1 MKQRSKN
8 KLILHNLV
16 SLKYREIN
24 KISYESKMS
33 KVFELSF
40 IFMQLNR
47 NVNTVFFLRSRTCQP
62 WKRILQ
68 VFTKTSLF
76 CYFQHREKGEK
87 SVTGYEN
94 D

>member
-47 NVNTVFFLRSRTCQP
+47 NVNTVFFYAVVPVSHGKEYFKCLRRQAFFVTFSIE
-62 WKRILQ
+62 K
-68 VFTKTSLF
+68 
-76 CYFQHREKGEK
+76 REKK
-87 SVTGYEN
+87 A
-94 D
+94 